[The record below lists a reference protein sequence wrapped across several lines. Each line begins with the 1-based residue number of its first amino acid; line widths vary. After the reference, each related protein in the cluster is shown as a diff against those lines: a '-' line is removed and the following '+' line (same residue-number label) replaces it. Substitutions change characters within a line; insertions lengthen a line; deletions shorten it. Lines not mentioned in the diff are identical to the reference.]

1 MQNLEQPYDQWSVAQ
16 APAETRTEFIH
27 KTYQHLALAIAA
39 FVGVEALFLN
49 TPAIVSLGHAMS
61 GGMMWLVVLAA
72 FMGVSTIA
80 SRWAMQTTSSTKAY
94 MGLGLYVVAEA
105 LIFVPLMSA
114 VVRFGGG
121 SDAILKAG
129 WMTAIVFFGLT
140 AAVMFSKKDFSFLRG
155 ILTIAGFASL
165 GLIVT
170 SILLGFSLG
179 TLYAAGMVVF
189 AAGAI
194 LYETSNIMNHYR
206 PGQHVAASLALFS
219 SVALL
224 FFYVL
229 RIVGF
234 SRD

>member
-1 MQNLEQPYDQWSVAQ
+1 MQS
-16 APAETRTEFIH
+16 
-27 KTYQHLALAIAA
+27 
-39 FVGVEALFLN
+39 
-49 TPAIVSLGHAMS
+49 
-61 GGMMWLVVLAA
+61 
-72 FMGVSTIA
+72 
-80 SRWAMQTTSSTKAY
+80 TSSTKAY

-155 ILTIAGFASL
+155 ILTVAGFASL